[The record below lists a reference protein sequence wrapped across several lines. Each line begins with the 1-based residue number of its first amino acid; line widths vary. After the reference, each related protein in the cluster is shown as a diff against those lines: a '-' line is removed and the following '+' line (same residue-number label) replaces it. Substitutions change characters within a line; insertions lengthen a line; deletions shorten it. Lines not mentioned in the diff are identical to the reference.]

1 MGELNYIEQKKNT
14 HLYFMLGNNKYAVNT
29 ANVLEIMKLPELDY
43 PQKLPNNI
51 VGLLKYN
58 NFVINVIDIRFYL
71 NINVNN
77 YSANNDL
84 LIVKTDETIL
94 GIITEKIIGI
104 MPFESSNIDT
114 IPFIDNKTIIDSIYK
129 HNQDT
134 IFILNIYSLENLLKS
149 NVQTADTDIPS
160 LFPKDKTSVD
170 IMKKRMQVIA
180 EKSNLSLVKEEL
192 HTKRKIISFNLNN
205 DFYCIPLDSV
215 KEVLKDTS
223 ITYVPG
229 TPDFIE
235 GIMNLRGDYITVL
248 NLKKFLNL
256 ENNVN
261 EKSSSDK
268 TPVIIVNCNDMDLA
282 FLIDRINELFDVS
295 EEKIKETSNEGYYSA
310 EFISN
315 ETLYSIINVEKIFTD
330 KKIIIADM

>member
-1 MGELNYIEQKKNT
+1 MNELNYIEQKKNT
-14 HLYFMLGNNKYAVNT
+14 HLYFILGNNKYAVNT

-71 NINVNN
+71 NINVDN
-77 YSANNDL
+77 YSANNEL

-114 IPFIDNKTIIDSIYK
+114 IPFVDNKTIIDSIYK
-129 HNQDT
+129 HKQDT
-134 IFILNIYSLENLLKS
+134 IFIINIYSLENLLKS
-149 NVQTADTDIPS
+149 NIQTAETDITS
-160 LFPKDKTSVD
+160 LFPKDANSVS
-170 IMKKRMQVIA
+170 IMKKRMQEMA
-180 EKSNLSLVKEEL
+180 EKSSLSLVKEEL
-192 HTKRKIISFNLNN
+192 HAKRKLISFNLNN

-229 TPDFIE
+229 TPNFIE

-256 ENNVN
+256 NNDASV
-261 EKSSSDK
+261 KTDSGK
-268 TPVIIVNCNDMDLA
+268 TPVIIVNHNDMDLA

-295 EEKIKETSNEGYYSA
+295 EDKIKESPNESYYTA
-310 EFISN
+310 EFIN
-315 ETLYSIINVEKIFTD
+315 HETLYTIINVEKIFTD
-330 KKIIIADM
+330 KKIIVADM